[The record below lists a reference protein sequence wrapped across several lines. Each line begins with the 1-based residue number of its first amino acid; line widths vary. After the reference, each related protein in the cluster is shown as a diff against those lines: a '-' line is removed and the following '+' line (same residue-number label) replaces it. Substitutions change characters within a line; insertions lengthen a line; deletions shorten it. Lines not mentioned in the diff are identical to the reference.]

1 MATNKKDLAAQE
13 IRLLE
18 RVKRLG
24 VRAMFSDDE
33 LLDALVLKGGN
44 AMALVHRLSARA
56 SVDLDFSMS
65 HDFSDGVEKIQV
77 RIEKVLTETFREN
90 GFEVFD
96 LKMLEKPAPIAND
109 DMADFW
115 GGYGVEFK
123 LISSDLYQQHSQNLE
138 ALRKYALSIG
148 QGKKFL
154 IDISRFEYTQGKQ
167 EADFDGYRIYVY
179 SPEMIVC
186 EKLRAICQQMPA
198 YGPIIKRGRAGSA
211 RARDFIDIYILV
223 NALKIDVSSEKVQQI
238 LTDMFAIKRV
248 PLAFLGQVCEFRE
261 FHREDFPA
269 VRATMATDVDVQ
281 EFDFYF
287 DYALGLIDA
296 LKPLWNKEPPRLD
309 EGRFP
314 HPVG

>member
-1 MATNKKDLAAQE
+1 
-13 IRLLE
+13 
-18 RVKRLG
+18 
-24 VRAMFSDDE
+24 MFSDDE
-33 LLDALVLKGGN
+33 LLETLVLKGGN

-65 HDFSDGVEKIQV
+65 HDFPDGIERIQE

-96 LKMLEKPAPIAND
+96 LKMIEKPKEISEE
-109 DMADFW
+109 MADFW

-123 LISSDLYQQHSQNLE
+123 LITLDLHKQHAHDLS
-138 ALRKYALSIG
+138 ALRRHALSIG
-148 QGKKFL
+148 QGQKFL

-167 EADFDGYRIYVY
+167 KADFDGYRIYVY

-223 NALKIDVSSEKVQQI
+223 DALKIDVLSEKVQQI

-248 PLAFLGQVCEFRE
+248 PLAFLGKVCEFRD

-269 VRATMATDVDVQ
+269 VRATMATGVKVQ

-287 DYALGLIDA
+287 DYALDLIDS
-296 LKPLWNKEPPRLD
+296 LKPLWNKEAPILD